1 MMQSNLEVLGPI
13 ERRLDISVPVA
24 ALEVEVQARLKKLA
38 RNLKLDGFRPGKAPL
53 SVVARQHGAG
63 VRQEV
68 LSASLQAGF
77 NAAVQEHN
85 LRVAGYPRFEGKE
98 AGEGQELRYSAV
110 FEVYPE
116 VKIGELSSGKIKRPQ
131 ISLTEEDVDKTL
143 EVLRKQRRVFNPVE
157 RPAQNYD
164 RVKFDFVGTL
174 GGQAFEGGEGKGY
187 ITILGE
193 GHFLKD
199 FEANLIGL
207 AVGQSKGF
215 DMSFPVDY
223 AAAHLAGKVV
233 HFEVSLHEVAEP
245 KLPEVNADFAKAMGV
260 ADGDVTTLREEIKAN
275 LQREVKRRVQTQVKE
290 QVMKLLSDN
299 TELQVPQSLV
309 AMEAERLSQ
318 QAQMDAA
325 ARKLQELSVPA
336 DMFKEQ
342 ASRRVRLGII
352 LAEVVKA
359 QGLSA
364 KPEQVRALVE
374 ELAQSYEDPEQVVTW
389 YFENPERL
397 QEVETLA
404 LEENVV
410 AWTVAQANVEDVPTS
425 FDDLMGRGKA

>member
-24 ALEVEVQARLKKLA
+24 ALEVEVQARLKQLA

-98 AGEGQELRYSAV
+98 GGEGQEVRFSAL
-110 FEVYPE
+110 FEIYPE
-116 VKIGELSSGKIKRPQ
+116 VKIGDIGSGHIRRPQ
-131 ISLTEEDVDKTL
+131 VSLSDADVDKTL
-143 EVLRKQRRVFNPVE
+143 DVLRKQRREFNPVP
-157 RPAQNYD
+157 RPAQSDD
-164 RVKFDFVGTL
+164 RVKFDFSGTL
-174 GGQAFEGGEGKGY
+174 DGQAFDGGEGKGY

-193 GHFLKD
+193 GQFLKD
-199 FEANLIGL
+199 FEANLNGL
-207 AVGQSKGF
+207 SAGQSKGF
-215 DMSFPVDY
+215 DMSFPANY
-223 AAAHLAGKVV
+223 PAAHLAGKQV

-245 KLPEVNADFAKAMGV
+245 KLPEVNADFARAMGV
-260 ADGDVTTLREEIKAN
+260 ADGDVAKLREEIKTN

-290 QVMKLLSDN
+290 QVMTLLSEK
-299 TELQVPQSLV
+299 TELQVPKALA
-309 AMEAERLSQ
+309 AMEAERMLQHAQ
-318 QAQMDAA
+318 QDAA
-325 ARKLQELSVPA
+325 ARGLKDLPVPA
-336 DMFKEQ
+336 DMFNEQ
-342 ASRRVRLGII
+342 AARRVRLGII
-352 LAEVVKA
+352 LAEVVKT
-359 QGLSA
+359 QGLST
-364 KPEQVRALVE
+364 KPDQVRALVE
-374 ELAQSYEDPEQVVTW
+374 ELAESYEEPEQVVNW
-389 YFENPERL
+389 YFESPERL
-397 QEVETLA
+397 QEVETLV

-410 AWTVAQANVEDVPTS
+410 AWAVTQAKVEDVPTS

>member
-24 ALEVEVQARLKKLA
+24 ALEVEVQARLKQLA
-38 RNLKLDGFRPGKAPL
+38 RNLKLDGFRPGKAPM
-53 SVVARQHGAG
+53 SMVARQHGAG

-85 LRVAGYPRFEGKE
+85 LRVAGYPRFEGKDG
-98 AGEGQELRYSAV
+98 GEGQEVRFSAL

-116 VKIGELSSGKIKRPQ
+116 VKIGDLSSGTIRRPKV
-131 ISLTEEDVDKTL
+131 SLTEADVDKTL
-143 EVLRKQRRVFNPVE
+143 DVLRKQRREFHLVE
-157 RPAQNYD
+157 RPAQIDD
-164 RVKFDFVGTL
+164 RVRFDFAGIL
-174 GGQAFEGGEGKGY
+174 DGQPFEGGEGKGY

-199 FEANLIGL
+199 FEANLTGL
-207 AVGQSKGF
+207 AAGQSKGF
-215 DMSFPVDY
+215 DMNFPVDY
-223 AAAHLAGKVV
+223 GAAHLAGKQV
-233 HFEVSLHEVAEP
+233 HFDVTLHEVAEP
-245 KLPEVNADFAKAMGV
+245 KLPEVNADFARAMGV
-260 ADGDVTTLREEIKAN
+260 ADGDVAKLREEIRAN
-275 LQREVKRRVQTQVKE
+275 LEREVKRRVQIQVKE
-290 QVMKLLSDN
+290 QVMKLLSEN
-299 TELQVPQSLV
+299 TEVQIPKSLV
-309 AMEAERLSQ
+309 AMEAERLLQ
-318 QAQMDAA
+318 QAQKDAA
-325 ARKLQELSVPA
+325 ARGLKALSVPS
-336 DMFKEQ
+336 DMFNEQ

-352 LAEVVKA
+352 LAEIVKA
-359 QGLSA
+359 QGLSS

-374 ELAQSYEDPEQVVTW
+374 ESAQSYEEPDQVVNW

-410 AWTVAQANVEDVPTS
+410 AWALTQAKVEDLPTS

>member
-233 HFEVSLHEVAEP
+233 HFEVS
-245 KLPEVNADFAKAMGV
+245 
-260 ADGDVTTLREEIKAN
+260 
-275 LQREVKRRVQTQVKE
+275 
-290 QVMKLLSDN
+290 
-299 TELQVPQSLV
+299 
-309 AMEAERLSQ
+309 
-318 QAQMDAA
+318 
-325 ARKLQELSVPA
+325 
-336 DMFKEQ
+336 
-342 ASRRVRLGII
+342 
-352 LAEVVKA
+352 
-359 QGLSA
+359 
-364 KPEQVRALVE
+364 
-374 ELAQSYEDPEQVVTW
+374 
-389 YFENPERL
+389 
-397 QEVETLA
+397 
-404 LEENVV
+404 
-410 AWTVAQANVEDVPTS
+410 
-425 FDDLMGRGKA
+425 

>member
-24 ALEVEVQARLKKLA
+24 ALEVEVQARLKQLA
-38 RNLKLDGFRPGKAPL
+38 RNLKLDGFRPGKAPM

-98 AGEGQELRYSAV
+98 GGEGQEVRFSAL

-116 VKIGELSSGKIKRPQ
+116 VKIGDLSSGNIKRPQ
-131 ISLTEEDVDKTL
+131 VSLTDADVDKTL
-143 EVLRKQRRVFNPVE
+143 DVLRKQRREFNPVE
-157 RPAQNYD
+157 RPAQNSD
-164 RVKFDFVGTL
+164 RVKFDFIGTL
-174 GGQAFEGGEGKGY
+174 GGQPFEGGEGKGY

-207 AVGQSKGF
+207 AAGQSKGF
-215 DMSFPVDY
+215 DMSFPADY
-223 AAAHLAGKVV
+223 AAVHLAGKEV
-233 HFEVSLHEVAEP
+233 HFELSLYEVAEP
-245 KLPEVNADFAKAMGV
+245 KLPEVNAEFAQAMGV

-275 LQREVKRRVQTQVKE
+275 LQREVKRRVQIQVKE
-290 QVMKLLSDN
+290 QVMKLLSDK

-309 AMEAERLSQ
+309 AMEAERLLQQSQ
-318 QAQMDAA
+318 KDAA
-325 ARKLQELSVPA
+325 ARGLKELPVPA
-336 DMFKEQ
+336 NMFNEQ

-352 LAEVVKA
+352 LAEVVKT
-359 QGLSA
+359 QGLSS

-374 ELAQSYEDPEQVVTW
+374 ELAQSYEEPEQLVNW

-397 QEVETLA
+397 QEVETLS

-410 AWTVAQANVEDVPTS
+410 AWAVTQAKVEDVPTS

>member
-24 ALEVEVQARLKKLA
+24 ALEVEVQARLKQLA
-38 RNLKLDGFRPGKAPL
+38 RNLKLDGFRPGKAPM

-98 AGEGQELRYSAV
+98 GGEGQEVRFSAL

-116 VKIGELSSGKIKRPQ
+116 VKIGDLSSGNIKRPQ
-131 ISLTEEDVDKTL
+131 VSLTDADVDKTL
-143 EVLRKQRRVFNPVE
+143 DVLRKQRREFNPVE
-157 RPAQNYD
+157 RPAQNSD
-164 RVKFDFVGTL
+164 RVKFDFIGTL
-174 GGQAFEGGEGKGY
+174 GGQPFEGGEGKGY

-207 AVGQSKGF
+207 AAGQSKGF
-215 DMSFPVDY
+215 DMSFPADY
-223 AAAHLAGKVV
+223 AAVHLAGKEV
-233 HFEVSLHEVAEP
+233 HFELSLHEVAEP
-245 KLPEVNADFAKAMGV
+245 KLPEVNAEFAQAMGV

-275 LQREVKRRVQTQVKE
+275 LQREVKRRVQIQVKE
-290 QVMKLLSDN
+290 QVMKLLSDK

-309 AMEAERLSQ
+309 AMEAERLLQQSQ
-318 QAQMDAA
+318 KDAA
-325 ARKLQELSVPA
+325 ARGLKELPVPA
-336 DMFKEQ
+336 DMFNEQ

-352 LAEVVKA
+352 LAEVVKT
-359 QGLSA
+359 QGLSS

-374 ELAQSYEDPEQVVTW
+374 ELAQSYEEPEQVVNW

-397 QEVETLA
+397 QEVETLS

-410 AWTVAQANVEDVPTS
+410 AWAVTQAKVEDVPTS

>member
-174 GGQAFEGGEGKGY
+174 GGQPFEGGEGKGY

-290 QVMKLLSDN
+290 QVMKLLSDK

-359 QGLSA
+359 QGLST

-410 AWTVAQANVEDVPTS
+410 AWAVAQANVEDVPTS

>member
-131 ISLTEEDVDKTL
+131 ITLTEEDVDKTL

-174 GGQAFEGGEGKGY
+174 GGQPFEGGEGKGY

-207 AVGQSKGF
+207 AAGQSKGF
-215 DMSFPVDY
+215 EMSFPVDY

-245 KLPEVNADFAKAMGV
+245 KLPDVNADFAKAMGV
-260 ADGDVTTLREEIKAN
+260 ADGEVTTLREEIKAN

-290 QVMKLLSDN
+290 QVMKLLSDK

-318 QAQMDAA
+318 QAQMDAV

-359 QGLSA
+359 QGLST

-410 AWTVAQANVEDVPTS
+410 AWAVAQANVEDVPTS

>member
-85 LRVAGYPRFEGKE
+85 LRVAGYPRFEGKDG
-98 AGEGQELRYSAV
+98 GEGQEVRFSAL

-116 VKIGELSSGKIKRPQ
+116 VKIGELSSGNIKRPQ
-131 ISLTEEDVDKTL
+131 ISLTDADVDKTL
-143 EVLRKQRRVFNPVE
+143 EVLRKQRREFNPVE

-164 RVKFDFVGTL
+164 RVKFDFIGTL
-174 GGQAFEGGEGKGY
+174 GGQPFEGGEGKGY

-207 AVGQSKGF
+207 AAGQSKGF
-215 DMSFPVDY
+215 DMSFPADY
-223 AAAHLAGKVV
+223 AAVHLAGKEV
-233 HFEVSLHEVAEP
+233 HFEASLHEVAEP
-245 KLPEVNADFAKAMGV
+245 RLPEVNADFARAMGV
-260 ADGDVTTLREEIKAN
+260 ANGDVSTLREEIRAN

-290 QVMKLLSDN
+290 QVMKLLSDK

-309 AMEAERLSQ
+309 AMEAERLLQ
-318 QAQMDAA
+318 QAQKDAA
-325 ARKLQELSVPA
+325 ARGLKELPVPA
-336 DMFKEQ
+336 DMFNEQ

-352 LAEVVKA
+352 LAEVVKT
-359 QGLSA
+359 QGLST

-374 ELAQSYEDPEQVVTW
+374 ELAQSYEEPEQLVNW

-410 AWTVAQANVEDVPTS
+410 AWAVTQAKLEDVPTS

>member
-24 ALEVEVQARLKKLA
+24 ALEVEVQARLKQLA
-38 RNLKLDGFRPGKAPL
+38 RNLKLDGFRPGKAPM
-53 SVVARQHGAG
+53 SMVARQHGAG

-85 LRVAGYPRFEGKE
+85 LRVAGYPRFEGKDG
-98 AGEGQELRYSAV
+98 GEGQEVRFSAL

-116 VKIGELSSGKIKRPQ
+116 VKIGDLSSGTIRRPKV
-131 ISLTEEDVDKTL
+131 SLTGADVDKTL
-143 EVLRKQRRVFNPVE
+143 DVLRKQRREFHLVE
-157 RPAQNYD
+157 RPAQIDD
-164 RVKFDFVGTL
+164 RVRFDFAGIL
-174 GGQAFEGGEGKGY
+174 DGKPFEGGEGEGY

-199 FEANLIGL
+199 FEANLTGL
-207 AVGQSKGF
+207 AAGQSKGF
-215 DMSFPVDY
+215 DMNFPVDY
-223 AAAHLAGKVV
+223 GAAHLAGKQV
-233 HFEVSLHEVAEP
+233 HFDVTLHEVAEP
-245 KLPEVNADFAKAMGV
+245 KLPEVNADFARAMGV
-260 ADGDVTTLREEIKAN
+260 ADGDVAKLREEIRAN
-275 LQREVKRRVQTQVKE
+275 LEREVKRRVQIQVKE
-290 QVMKLLSDN
+290 QVMKLLSEN
-299 TELQVPQSLV
+299 TEVQVPKSLV
-309 AMEAERLSQ
+309 AMEAERLLQ
-318 QAQMDAA
+318 QAQKDAA
-325 ARKLQELSVPA
+325 ARGLKALSVPS
-336 DMFKEQ
+336 DMFNEQ

-352 LAEVVKA
+352 LAEIVKA
-359 QGLSA
+359 QSLSS

-374 ELAQSYEDPEQVVTW
+374 ESAQSYEEPDQVVNW

-410 AWTVAQANVEDVPTS
+410 AWALTQAKVEDLPTS

>member
-1 MMQSNLEVLGPI
+1 MTQSNLEVLGPT

-24 ALEVEVQARLKKLA
+24 ALEVEVQARLKQLA
-38 RNLKLDGFRPGKAPL
+38 RNLKLDGFRPGKAPM

-98 AGEGQELRYSAV
+98 GGEGQEVRFSAV

-116 VKIGELSSGKIKRPQ
+116 VKIGDLSGGTIKRPQ
-131 ISLTEEDVDKTL
+131 VSLTDEDVNNTL
-143 EVLRKQRRVFNPVE
+143 EVLRKQRREFNPLE
-157 RPAQNYD
+157 RPAQNDD
-164 RVKFDFVGTL
+164 RVRFDFVGNID
-174 GGQAFEGGEGKGY
+174 GQPFEGGEGKGY

-199 FEANLIGL
+199 FEANLVGL
-207 AVGQSKGF
+207 AAGQSKGF
-215 DMSFPVDY
+215 EMSFPADY
-223 AAAHLAGKVV
+223 GAAHLAGKRA

-245 KLPEVNADFAKAMGV
+245 RLPEVNADFAKAMGV
-260 ADGDVTTLREEIKAN
+260 ADGDVTKLREEIKAN
-275 LQREVKRRVQTQVKE
+275 LEREVKRRVQTRVKE

-299 TELQVPQSLV
+299 TELQVPQSLA
-309 AMEAERLSQ
+309 AMEAERMLQ
-318 QAQMDAA
+318 QAQKDAA
-325 ARKLQELSVPA
+325 ARGLKELPVPT
-336 DMFKEQ
+336 DMFNDQ

-352 LAEVVKA
+352 LAEVVKT
-359 QGLSA
+359 QGLSS
-364 KPEQVRALVE
+364 KPEQVRVLVE
-374 ELAQSYEDPEQVVTW
+374 ELAQSYEEPEQVVKW

-397 QEVETLA
+397 QEVESLA

-410 AWTVAQANVEDVPTS
+410 AWAVTQAKVEDVPTS
-425 FDDLMGRGKA
+425 FDELMGRAKA